1 MSSSGKFEHTLYLY
15 LFSSRLSTLAMRRD
29 FDLKL
34 GNPEHAKILKA
45 VVDANP
51 ELKPSIILRE
61 ALVLDDG
68 IFRL

>member
-1 MSSSGKFEHTLYLY
+1 MI
-15 LFSSRLSTLAMRRD
+15 RD

-51 ELKPSIILRE
+51 ELKPSIITRE
-61 ALVLDDG
+61 ALVLDG
-68 IFRL
+68 GVFRL